1 MKIPFVDLKAQYQS
15 IKNEMDTAIAN
26 VISETAFIGGKYV
39 KEFEQNFANLYGVKH
54 CISVANGTDSLYIL
68 MKMMN
73 IGAGDEVITVA
84 NSWISSSE
92 TISQTGAKPVFV
104 DVHPTY
110 YSMDETQFEAAIST
124 NTKAVILVHLQGQIC
139 DTETIKAICDK
150 HNIALIEDCAQS
162 HFSEQNGKRAG
173 TVGIAG
179 SFSFYPGK
187 NLGAYGD
194 AGCIITNDDA
204 LAEKCKMFANHGA
217 LKKHHHQIEGINSRL
232 DGLQAAILNTKLPYI
247 LKWTEQRIANA
258 AKYDEALKGIDQIIT
273 PTVRPNSKHSY
284 HLYVIQCERREAL
297 MQHLKDNSIETAI
310 HYPTILPSLPCYQY
324 LGTKPTDFP
333 VANAMQCK
341 ILSLPLYP
349 ELTDE
354 QISYVA
360 SCIKQFYS

>member
-1 MKIPFVDLKAQYQS
+1 MNIPFVDLKAQYQS
-15 IKNEMDTAIAN
+15 IKTEMDTAIAN
-26 VISETAFIGGKYV
+26 VINETAFIGGKYV
-39 KEFEQNFANLYGVKH
+39 KEFEQNFATLYGVKH

-73 IGAGDEVITVA
+73 IGAEDEVITVA

-92 TISQTGAKPVFV
+92 TISQTGAKPVFI
-104 DVHPTY
+104 DVNSTY
-110 YSMDETQFEAAIST
+110 YSMDETKFEAAIT
-124 NTKAVILVHLQGQIC
+124 ANTKAVILVHLQGQIC

-217 LKKHHHQIEGINSRL
+217 LKN
-232 DGLQAAILNTKLPYI
+232 
-247 LKWTEQRIANA
+247 
-258 AKYDEALKGIDQIIT
+258 IIT
-273 PTVRPNSKHSY
+273 P
-284 HLYVIQCERREAL
+284 
-297 MQHLKDNSIETAI
+297 LKGLIAD
-310 HYPTILPSLPCYQY
+310 
-324 LGTKPTDFP
+324 
-333 VANAMQCK
+333 
-341 ILSLPLYP
+341 
-349 ELTDE
+349 
-354 QISYVA
+354 
-360 SCIKQFYS
+360 